1 VSTLAALTVA
11 TAVREM
17 KTVENFI
24 LVSERR
30 GEVLEDASEEK
41 SRLLSSSRF
50 PNDIAEPVQ
59 I

>member
-11 TAVREM
+11 TAVRAM
-17 KTVENFI
+17 KTAENFI
-24 LVSERR
+24 LVSES
-30 GEVLEDASEEK
+30 GGQVAEDASEGK
-41 SRLLSSSRF
+41 SRLLNSSRF